1 VRKRDIARR
10 LGLTLPLPNNDIF
23 LRVSSVRVVV
33 YMRASRAGIAGRL
46 PQLQVSRTGERSIR
60 RPAALGAPPRDTII
74 VGDSIEA
81 LNRLPPACVD
91 LVFADPPY
99 NLQLEGALSRPDQS
113 VVDAVDDDWDKFA
126 DFAAYDSFTRAW
138 LGAARRAM
146 KPEATIVVIGSYHN
160 IFRVGAAM
168 QDLGFWILN
177 DIVWRKANP
186 MPNFRGR
193 RFTNAHETMIW
204 AARSADAKA
213 YTFNYEALKA
223 GNEDCQARSDWFLPI
238 CTGAERLKDA
248 AGRKTHPTQKPE
260 ALLTRLLLAASN
272 VGDVVLDPF
281 FGSGT
286 TGAVARRLRRAY
298 VGIERDPVY
307 AEAARRRIAAVEP
320 LPPEA
325 VALAPTRRSE
335 PRVAFSSV
343 IEAGLIQPGERLH
356 DARRRHAPLVR
367 ADGSV
372 TLGPTIGS
380 IHKIGAL
387 AQGLPACNGWTYWHV
402 ERAGGLTPI
411 DDFRAN
417 IRAMMRDA
425 AQ

>member
-1 VRKRDIARR
+1 M
-10 LGLTLPLPNNDIF
+10 
-23 LRVSSVRVVV
+23 RV
-33 YMRASRAGIAGRL
+33 SRAGTSGQSA
-46 PQLQVSRTGERSIR
+46 QLQVLRTGQGLVR
-60 RPAALGAPPRDTII
+60 RPAACGPAPRDEII
-74 VGDSIEA
+74 VGDCIEQ
-81 LNRLPPACVD
+81 LNRLPPGSVD

-126 DFAAYDSFTRAW
+126 DFAAYDSFTRDW
-138 LGAARRAM
+138 LGAVRRAM

-160 IFRVGAAM
+160 IFRVGAIL

-204 AARSADAKA
+204 AARSAQAKA

-238 CTGAERLKDA
+238 CTGSERLKDA

-260 ALLTRLLLAASN
+260 ALLARVLLAASN
-272 VGDVVLDPF
+272 AGDLVLDPF

-286 TGAVARRLRRAY
+286 TGAVARRLRRSY
-298 VGIERDPVY
+298 LGIERDPVY
-307 AEAARRRIAAVEP
+307 AAAARRRIDAVTPFAAES
-320 LPPEA
+320 

-335 PRVAFSSV
+335 PRVAFASV
-343 IEAGLIQPGERLH
+343 IEAGLINPGEPLM
-356 DARRRHAPLVR
+356 DSRRRHAAMVR

-372 TLGPTIGS
+372 ILGPAVGS

-387 AQGLPACNGWTYWHV
+387 AQGLPACNGWTFWHV
-402 ERAGGLTPI
+402 ERAGGMVSI
-411 DDFRAN
+411 DDFRTN
-417 IRAMMRDA
+417 IRAMMREA